1 MLIPVDTRIDL
12 NICRSVIPTLY
23 SPATFIFMVYTIA
36 CLNVVLGMF
45 LMTPRMISYYTW
57 VSMTCISLSSNLV

>member
-23 SPATFIFMVYTIA
+23 SAATFIFMVHTIA
-36 CLNVVLGMF
+36 WLNVVLGMF